1 MEIEV
6 HHIAFA
12 IEKEAQENTT
22 GVYKLIVRALVPVDD
37 TIERKEF
44 QRVEQLVETTNVD
57 EQGKPIFEK
66 KIVND
71 EITVREVVKINK
83 PTEFGSFIVYG
94 DFNDKEYKTMARA
107 YVANNPKLDKLTHK
121 IYGA

>member
-6 HHIAFA
+6 QHIAFA
-12 IEKEAQENTT
+12 IEKQAQDDQH
-22 GVYKLIVRALVPVDD
+22 GVYKLIVRALVPVDE
-37 TIERKEF
+37 IMERKEF
-44 QRVEQLVETTNVD
+44 QRVEQFIETTNVD
-57 EQGKPIFEK
+57 EQGKPIFDK

-107 YVANNPKLDKLTHK
+107 YVANNSNLDKLTHK

>member
-6 HHIAFA
+6 NHIAFA
-12 IEKEAQENTT
+12 IEKKAQNDTP
-22 GVYKLIVRALVPVDD
+22 GVYKLIVRALVPMDEV
-37 TIERKEF
+37 IERKEF
-44 QRVEQLVETTNVD
+44 QRVEQLVETTNID

-83 PTEFGSFIVYG
+83 PTEFGSFTVYG

-107 YVANNPKLDKLTHK
+107 YVANNDKLDKLIHK

>member
-6 HHIAFA
+6 QHIAFA
-12 IEKEAQENTT
+12 IEKEAQDNAP
-22 GVYKLIVRALVPVDD
+22 GVYKLVVRALVPMDEI
-37 TIERKEF
+37 TERKEL
-44 QRVEQLVETTNVD
+44 QRVEKLIETTNVD
-57 EQGKPIFEK
+57 DKGKPIFEK

-83 PTEFGSFIVYG
+83 PTEFGNFIVYG
-94 DFNDKEYKTMARA
+94 DFSEKEYKTMARA
-107 YVANNPKLDKLTHK
+107 YVANNNKLDKLTHK